1 MQTNGN
7 ICYVYEMETLGLYR
21 SKEDKDA
28 LSNGDTIMNQIYKA
42 NQCTLCF
49 RKLMTLQL
57 SLVCESEVSVL
68 TCQARCVLWCSSGMA
83 AVGQPIAL

>member
-42 NQCTLCF
+42 TSVYSVFQETSDSSALPCLWIRGVSINLPGEMCP
-49 RKLMTLQL
+49 
-57 SLVCESEVSVL
+57 LV
-68 TCQARCVLWCSSGMA
+68 Q
-83 AVGQPIAL
+83 